1 MPAHCLGRRLRRPFD
16 CQDRVPSRLGSRSA
30 SASRLFKAAVR
41 WMFDQGLTVALWSPR
56 HTHRLL
62 PVDDMIGWS
71 FDACAKAEIYR
82 ILRETVTRSG
92 RSGIYAP
99 QRDAT

>member
-1 MPAHCLGRRLRRPFD
+1 
-16 CQDRVPSRLGSRSA
+16 
-30 SASRLFKAAVR
+30 
-41 WMFDQGLTVALWSPR
+41 MFDQGLTVALWSPR

-71 FDACAKAEIYR
+71 LDACAKAEIYR

-99 QRDAT
+99 SVTQRDGLWPRTEEQLLINDSLDPLVESPRPHGRLVRI